1 MCFRYANDQS
11 IIKQSSIPVAEGA
24 LYYSDQQFI
33 SVGRDDERT
42 TLTQQQAL
50 TKFGEFIRT
59 FQVDNKSSSFPYAYV
74 DDVLWD

>member
-1 MCFRYANDQS
+1 M
-11 IIKQSSIPVAEGA
+11 
-24 LYYSDQQFI
+24 
-33 SVGRDDERT
+33 GRDDERT

-74 DDVLWD
+74 DDALWDWVMFSWATYVEGMQNVLTSR

>member
-1 MCFRYANDQS
+1 M
-11 IIKQSSIPVAEGA
+11 
-24 LYYSDQQFI
+24 
-33 SVGRDDERT
+33 GRDDERT